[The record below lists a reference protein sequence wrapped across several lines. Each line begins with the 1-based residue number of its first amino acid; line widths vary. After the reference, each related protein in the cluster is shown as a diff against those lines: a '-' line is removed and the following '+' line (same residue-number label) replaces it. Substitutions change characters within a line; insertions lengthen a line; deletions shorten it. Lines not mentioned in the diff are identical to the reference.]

1 MQVVLL
7 AAGQATRLRPM
18 TDALP
23 KCLLEV
29 GGRSIL
35 ARAVAMLR
43 ARGLTRITVVDGFC
57 GDLIR
62 AALAA
67 GFPDIPFRFVR
78 NEDYASTNN
87 AWSLMLADT
96 PADEPLLMMDAD
108 IVFEGAVLDRLLA
121 HPAPNRLGLR
131 TEGEI
136 GLEEMKVR
144 LDAGGHVADLAKTV
158 EPAVADGE
166 SVGIEIFSAGFVG
179 ALRAV
184 LRRRL
189 LSEGRVG
196 EFYEAAFLELIRAG
210 HAVAAV
216 DLAGLAC
223 REIDTVEDL
232 EAARREFAAAC

>member
-18 TDALP
+18 TDDRP
-23 KCLLEV
+23 KCLLDI

-35 ARAVAMLR
+35 ARAIDLLT
-43 ARGLTRITVVDGFC
+43 ARGLTDITIVDGFR
-57 GDLIR
+57 GDMIR
-62 AALAA
+62 LALTA
-67 GFPDIPFRFVR
+67 GFPSLRFRFLR

-87 AWSLMLADT
+87 AWSLMLAELAD
-96 PADEPLLMMDAD
+96 DEPLLLMDAD
-108 IVFEGAVLDRLLA
+108 IVFEGGVLDRLLS

-144 LDAGGHVADLAKTV
+144 LDDEGLVTDLAKTV
-158 EPAVADGE
+158 DPALADGE
-166 SVGIEIFSAGFVG
+166 SVGIEIFSADFVG
-179 ALRAV
+179 ALKVV
-184 LRRRL
+184 LERRL
-189 LSEGRVG
+189 KGEGRVG
-196 EFYEAAFLELIRAG
+196 EYYEAAFLELIRSG

-223 REIDTVEDL
+223 REIDTVADL
-232 EAARREFAAAC
+232 EAARREFAGSC